1 LGKVKVKSITP
12 DKAKNAK
19 RESKR
24 VERKGKF
31 DINQTGDWCE
41 IIKDIV
47 AMANS
52 GGGCI
57 LVGVKNDGTP
67 SGWDL
72 TPVLNLDP
80 ADITNKVAK
89 YTGEQFDGFDI
100 TETEK
105 NGHRLAVL
113 QIHGVSM
120 PMVFTKPGA
129 YHDMEHE
136 KEKVAFGGG
145 TVYFRH
151 GAKSE
156 PANSNDLQQCI
167 DREVERLRRSWL
179 SNIRKVIEAPTGSR
193 VDILQPPVIESALPS
208 ETSIRIVDDP
218 TVPVYR
224 EIDRDQTH
232 PRRQKE
238 VVPLVN
244 QRLGGSKDINA
255 YDLLCVRKV
264 HKIDQTKPKFYYKPR
279 YGSPQYS
286 DAFVDWLVEHYK
298 KDSLF
303 FDKARKEYKRE

>member
-1 LGKVKVKSITP
+1 VKVKSITP

-24 VERKGKF
+24 VERKEKF

-57 LVGVKNDGTP
+57 LVGVKNDGTL
-67 SGWDL
+67 SGWDPTL
-72 TPVLNLDP
+72 VLNLDP
-80 ADITNKVAK
+80 ADLTNKVAK

-105 NGHRLAVL
+105 DGRRLAVL
-113 QIHGVSM
+113 QIRGVSM

-129 YHDMEHE
+129 YHDRGLE
-136 KEKVAFGGG
+136 KDKVAFREG
-145 TVYFRH
+145 TIYFRH

-156 PANSNDLQQCI
+156 PANSKDLQECL
-167 DREVERLRRSWL
+167 DREIERRRKSL
-179 SNIRKVIEAPTGSR
+179 FSNILKVMEAPVGSQID
-193 VDILQPPVIESALPS
+193 VLQPRPIEPALPG

-218 TVPVYR
+218 TVPAYR
-224 EIDRDQTH
+224 EVDRDKTH
-232 PRRQKE
+232 PHRQTE
-238 VVPLVN
+238 LLSRVN
-244 QRLGGSKDINA
+244 QMLGGSKDINT
-255 YDLLCVRKV
+255 YDVLCARKV
-264 HKIDQTKPKFYYKPR
+264 HKIDQTKPKFYHKPR

-286 DAFVDWLVEHYK
+286 DAFVNWLVEQYT

-303 FDKARKEYKRE
+303 FDKAREEYRRQE